1 MTTTKKLKEINAA
14 AISRL
19 TDKVTGKVLG
29 WLVPSDENAK
39 LAQENKIFYQVK
51 WNEACAQYEC
61 NCQDYGKHEHIC
73 GYKCKHIRAVCEV
86 CKAQRDMG
94 LIGQG
99 CQHLVKVT
107 KKEVVKEVLATT
119 ASQTQTAEPV
129 KAEKP
134 ASRPVPSAKDRA
146 EAPLHGRKG
155 FSLLK

>member
-1 MTTTKKLKEINAA
+1 MATTKKLKEIKAA

-86 CKAQRDMG
+86 CKAQ
-94 LIGQG
+94 
-99 CQHLVKVT
+99 HLVKVT

-119 ASQTQTAEPV
+119 TNQTQTAEPV
-129 KAEKP
+129 KTDKP
-134 ASRPVPSAKDRA
+134 VPRSVPSAKDRS
-146 EAPLHGRKG
+146 EAPLRGVTKG